1 MIHELLKNGKGLL
14 KKAVQFLKPKDKRL
28 LVASIAMEYGRGG
41 ESYVAEEFNMG
52 RDTIR
57 KGRSELESGIR
68 CQDAFN
74 MRGRKSIDH
83 HLPELKND
91 IKEIIDSQSQTDPKF
106 DSNRLFTRLTTKEVR
121 KQLIDK
127 AKYLDEQLPTDQTL
141 NNLINNLGYNMKKV
155 QKVKP
160 LKKIEETDDIF
171 KKIEEINEK
180 YKSDNTV
187 LRLSIDAK
195 ATVKIG
201 NYSRN
206 GKSRNGRKALDHDFK
221 GETITPFGILNI
233 DTQDI
238 THYFTKSKVTADFIV
253 DVLED
258 YWESNKEVHANNIK
272 TLILY
277 VDNGPECNSRR
288 TQFVK
293 RIVELSN
300 KLMVKIL
307 LVYYPPYH
315 SKYNPVERTW
325 AALELHW
332 NGDLLESEET
342 VIRFAE
348 TMTWNQKT
356 PTVKVVD
363 KIYEL
368 GVTLKK
374 SVMGKY
380 EKVIDRLDALENWFV
395 AILPNAYNELNLN

>member
-1 MIHELLKNGKGLL
+1 MIHELLENRKGFL
-14 KKAVQFLKPKDKRL
+14 KKVLGFLKGSDKRL
-28 LVASIAMEYGRGG
+28 LVAGIALEYGQRGK
-41 ESYVAEEFNMG
+41 SYVAREFNVG

-57 KGRSELESGIR
+57 KGIHELKSGIR
-68 CQDAFN
+68 CEDAFN
-74 MRGRKSIDH
+74 MRGRKSIEYR
-83 HLPELKND
+83 LPEIKND

-127 AKYLDEQLPTDQTL
+127 AGYIDKELPTNQTL
-141 NNLINNLGYNMKKV
+141 NNLINDLGYKMKKV

-160 LKKIEETDDIF
+160 LKKIEETDNIF
-171 KKIEEINEK
+171 NKIEEINKK
-180 YKSDNTV
+180 YKDDNTV

-221 GETITPFGILNI
+221 GKTITPFGILNM
-233 DTQDI
+233 DTQDLA
-238 THYFTKSKVTADFIV
+238 HYFTKSKLTADFIV

-258 YWESNKEVHANNIK
+258 YWESNKEAYAHIK

-277 VDNGPECNSRR
+277 VDNGPESSSRR
-288 TQFVK
+288 TQFIK
-293 RIVELSN
+293 RIIELAN
-300 KLMVKIL
+300 KLSVTIQ

-315 SKYNPVERTW
+315 SKYNPIERTW

-348 TMTWNQKT
+348 TMTWNQKN
-356 PTVKVVD
+356 PTVKVVN

-368 GVTLKK
+368 GVRLTQR
-374 SVMGKY
+374 VMRKY
-380 EKVIDRLDALENWFV
+380 EKVIDRLNGLEDWFV
-395 AILPNAYNELNLN
+395 TILPTAYNELSLY